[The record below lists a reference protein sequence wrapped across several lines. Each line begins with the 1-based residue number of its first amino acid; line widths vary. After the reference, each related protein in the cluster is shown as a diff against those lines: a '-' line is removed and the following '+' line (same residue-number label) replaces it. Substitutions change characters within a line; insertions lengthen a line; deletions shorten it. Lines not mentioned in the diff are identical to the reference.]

1 MSDNILPIVSL
12 TGDVLSVVCL
22 SALLLTY
29 AIFKKYKT
37 TAGKNII
44 GLSINLIGAHILQIL
59 AIQFGELKIPCIIF
73 GVLLHWFLLSCFIWM
88 LALAYDCFI
97 TFHKL
102 ELVSDA
108 TKMSR
113 FRFYCATAV
122 AVPIVIVLGC
132 LASDIPEKRITQY
145 GVDGGCFIVGFW
157 ANLFA
162 FVVPISVILAVNLAL
177 MCYTVY
183 DVAVLKRVTCQV
195 SSAGNRRQIVIT
207 VLALKI
213 AILVGIAW
221 IMAFIDR
228 FIFNKVVK
236 YIYTIIVSF
245 QGFFIY
251 LSFGCCKQLIQLFR
265 DQLMSSSSL
274 STRNVTLDTKL

>member
-1 MSDNILPIVSL
+1 MGN
-12 TGDVLSVVCL
+12 VLSAVCL
-22 SALLLTY
+22 FALLLTY

-37 TAGKNII
+37 TAGKNIM
-44 GLSINLIGAHILQIL
+44 GLSLSLIGAHTLQIL
-59 AIQFGELKIPCIIF
+59 AIQFGDLNIPCIIF
-73 GVLLHWFLLSCFIWM
+73 AVLLHWFLLLCFIWM

-102 ELVSDA
+102 ELVSDV

-113 FRFYCATAV
+113 FRFYCAIAV
-122 AVPIVIVLGC
+122 AVPTVIVLGC
-132 LASDIPEKRITQY
+132 LASDIPERRITQY
-145 GVDGGCFIVGFW
+145 GIDGRCFIIGFW

-162 FVVPISVILAVNLAL
+162 FVVPIGVILAVNLAL

-183 DVAVLKRVTCQV
+183 DVIVLKRATCHV

-207 VLALKI
+207 MLALKI

-221 IMAFIDR
+221 IMAFIDG
-228 FIFNKVVK
+228 FIFNKIVK
-236 YIYTIIVSF
+236 YVYTIIVTF

-251 LSFGCCKQLIQLFR
+251 LAFGCCKQLIQFFR
-265 DQLMSSSSL
+265 DQLTSRSSL
-274 STRNVTLDTKL
+274 SARNITLDTKL